1 MMRNNKS
8 ISNIFNLIEIAIN
21 LNNKLYK
28 KIIKKDTI
36 NFRKE
41 QKSSLN

>member
-41 QKSSLN
+41 QKSSSN